1 MTDAALAARD
11 GRIGN
16 VAGAVLLGGASR
28 RMGRDKAALAVA
40 GVPGATRTARLL
52 DNLFDEVLLVG
63 GAAPEDCPG
72 QRVPDEPGPRCALR
86 GLATALAAASAPRVF
101 VVATDMPLLTPDLVL
116 ALVAWPEADA
126 VVPRAG
132 GRAHPLCAVYARDTV
147 LPVARERLAGDDLAL
162 RGVLGAVSTAWLE
175 SGDVARVDPAGQ
187 ALLNVNT
194 PEDLAQVE
202 RLLSGA

>member
-72 QRVPDEPGPRCALR
+72 RHVPDEPGPRCALR

-132 GRAHPLCAVYARDTV
+132 AAPIRSVRSTRATRCSRSRGNGWRGTISPCAGCWR
-147 LPVARERLAGDDLAL
+147 PCRR
-162 RGVLGAVSTAWLE
+162 RGSSPETWLVSTRR
-175 SGDVARVDPAGQ
+175 ARRSS
-187 ALLNVNT
+187 T
-194 PEDLAQVE
+194 
-202 RLLSGA
+202 